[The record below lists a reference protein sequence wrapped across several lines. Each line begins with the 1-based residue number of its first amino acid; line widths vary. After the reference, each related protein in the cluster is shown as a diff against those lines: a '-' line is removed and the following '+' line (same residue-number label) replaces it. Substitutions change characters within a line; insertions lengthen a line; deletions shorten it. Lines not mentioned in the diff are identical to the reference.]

1 MCHKQHTKKKMET
14 CLPNLY
20 LKFEISFNKQA
31 VIVYSAFSV
40 FNKTFANTAYMSW
53 YEPFSYC
60 MWSVCRA
67 CAPDEAH
74 CLRLCQASC
83 QAGGGGRGFWARAAA
98 APAPAAAGVAA
109 PSLATITSHHLT
121 FWNWQHYLNCVSSVS
136 NYIDRCPLIIKI
148 KLVFLMRSEILNLN
162 SISDTH

>member
-1 MCHKQHTKKKMET
+1 M
-14 CLPNLY
+14 LL
-20 LKFEISFNKQA
+20 
-31 VIVYSAFSV
+31 VAFSV

-148 KLVFLMRSEILNLN
+148 KLVFLMRLEILNLN
-162 SISDTH
+162 ILTAFLILIKSICLSDVPTGCV